1 MERSMSNL
9 ITAGEAAR
17 LLGITV
23 NTFRQWVKRGKVQPA
38 QKIHDRLWLYDRATI
53 ERMKAARGGA

>member
-1 MERSMSNL
+1 MTDL

-23 NTFRQWVKRGKVQPA
+23 NLFRQWVKRGKVAPA
-38 QKIHDRLWLYDRATI
+38 QKVTARLWLYDRTTV
-53 ERMKAARGGA
+53 EQLRKTTGGGA

>member
-1 MERSMSNL
+1 MTDL

-23 NTFRQWVKRGKVQPA
+23 NTFRQWVKRGKIQPA
-38 QKIHDRLWLYDRATI
+38 QKIHERLWLYDRAAV
-53 ERMKAARGGA
+53 EQLKATQGGA